1 MAFDSLP
8 AQPPPL
14 HPEAAAYAEQAT
26 VLAREAAS
34 RVRHV
39 MDIPYGDA
47 PRQALDIYLP
57 REDVPGPHP
66 VLMFIHGGRWR
77 AGMKEWNAF
86 MAPVVT
92 EWPAVM
98 VSPSYGLSPDFR
110 FPTQIEDILTALAW
124 VHRNIAEHGGDPERI
139 FISGHS
145 AGGHLSALA
154 TVRTDLHAQFGLPA
168 NPVKACFPVSGTMNF
183 DFDVVEPGSEEEQ
196 IRKILLAD
204 DAQAPQAS
212 PIRYA
217 AENKV
222 PFFLS
227 YGDRDFPRVMATGK
241 EMVDALR
248 AAGVRVE
255 HMIFPDC
262 GHFDAHLA
270 MAEADA
276 AWYATVKAWM
286 QAA

>member
-1 MAFDSLP
+1 MAFDALP
-8 AQPPPL
+8 EQPPPL
-14 HPEAAAYAEQAT
+14 HPEAAAYSERAAT
-26 VLAREAAS
+26 LAREAAS

-39 MDIPYGDA
+39 MDIPYGDE
-47 PRQALDIYLP
+47 PRQALDVYLP
-57 REDVPGPHP
+57 AEDGVEPAP
-66 VLMFIHGGRWR
+66 VLLFIHGGRWR

-92 EWPAVM
+92 EWPAIM

-110 FPTQIEDILTALAW
+110 FPIQLEDILSALAW
-124 VHRNIAEHGGDPERI
+124 VHENVATYGGDPDRI

-154 TVRTDLHAQFGLPA
+154 TVRTDLYPQFGLPA
-168 NPVKACFPVSGTMNF
+168 EPIRACFPVSGTMNF
-183 DFDVVEPGSEEEQ
+183 DFETVEPGSEEEQ
-196 IRKILLAD
+196 IRKILLAE
-204 DAQAPQAS
+204 DAQAVEAS
-212 PIRYA
+212 PIRHA
-217 AENKV
+217 AGNKV

-248 AAGVRVE
+248 AAGAKVE
-255 HMIFPDC
+255 HMVFPDC